1 MGVMRLWLLVAVI
14 LLALFSSAVDAGIIH
29 TAGLQ
34 CQPPAVAGAKILVLP
49 VRYRVGAG
57 LDKATVRQAFD
68 LWENRTLKFIE
79 DDAATNSIELETAP
93 PGVYTE
99 MTSAGAYYRNIPTLI
114 GFNIWLDTA
123 QIQRDGGNWGA
134 VLVSQIAR
142 GIGLQFSGCSD
153 ALPTA
158 WPTLSAD
165 DIRQRDLLYPPYS
178 TYVPLLQRQYVP

>member
-1 MGVMRLWLLVAVI
+1 MLVAVV
-14 LLALFSSAVDAGIIH
+14 LLALLPTTTNAGIIH

-34 CQPPAVAGAKILVLP
+34 CQPPAVAGAKLLQLP

-57 LDKATVRQAFD
+57 LDKTVVRQAFD

-79 DDAATNSIELETAP
+79 DDTATNSIELEIAP
-93 PGVYTE
+93 AGVYTE
-99 MTSAGAYYRNIPTLI
+99 MTSAGTYSGNIPTLL

-123 QIQRDGGNWGA
+123 QIQRDGGSWGA

-158 WPTLSAD
+158 WPALSAS

-178 TYVPLLQRQYVP
+178 SYLPLVPKQPVY